1 MQHYLTLYLW
11 IVPATYCLGHVTHGW
26 SSTFNAIGKP
36 QISSSM
42 LFIKI
47 IILSI
52 PAMWIGYSLSG
63 VSGVFVGIA
72 VVNCL
77 TGLAYHLWAWNGLG
91 KKWVPT
97 PR

>member
-1 MQHYLTLYLW
+1 
-11 IVPATYCLGHVTHGW
+11 
-26 SSTFNAIGKP
+26 
-36 QISSSM
+36 M